1 MPPGVGPEAAAARP
15 TTVIVMSLPTAP
27 ARRVRRWAG
36 ATAVVAATTLALAS
50 CTGDGTRP
58 ASDEASAPTATD
70 AQPAESASE
79 SPSQSPSETPTES
92 PSESPAAAGTAV
104 PVYFAG
110 DGPGGR
116 TALFREFQRV
126 EGDPL
131 TEAARLVA
139 GGGQPVD
146 PDYRTLWPGVEIASV
161 QATDGVLLV
170 EIPSDGFTDRPD
182 GMSRRDAKLALQQ
195 LVRTL
200 QGVQQERVPVQVQR
214 EGGAPLFGL
223 PTDAPFEAA
232 SVLRT
237 LNLVNITSPAEGDT
251 VTGDTMTVTGVANS
265 FEASGPCRLLQDG
278 QEVAIEPYQTEA
290 WMEDR
295 LFPFE
300 VTLPLDGVSGEV
312 VVQCETDDPS
322 GGAEGNGP
330 AVDTKTVTVG

>member
-1 MPPGVGPEAAAARP
+1 MTFPTTPRPARP
-15 TTVIVMSLPTAP
+15 HA
-27 ARRVRRWAG
+27 VRRWAG
-36 ATAVVAATTLALAS
+36 AAAVVVASSLALAGCS
-50 CTGDGTRP
+50 DDAAP
-58 ASDEASAPTATD
+58 VSDETTATD
-70 AQPAESASE
+70 DAT
-79 SPSQSPSETPTES
+79 PSES
-92 PSESPAAAGTAV
+92 PSESPAETPSEPAESPSESPSESAAASGTAI

-116 TALFREFQRV
+116 TVLFREFQRV

-139 GGGQPVD
+139 GGGQPTD

-170 EIPSDGFTDRPD
+170 EVPSDGFTDRPD
-182 GMSRRDAKLALQQ
+182 GMSRRDARLALQQ

-223 PTDAPFEAA
+223 PTDTPFEAA
-232 SVLRT
+232 PVLRT

-251 VTGDTMTVTGVANS
+251 VSGDTVTVTGVANS
-265 FEASGPCRLLQDG
+265 FEASGPCRLLEDG
-278 QEVAIEPYQTEA
+278 EEVALEGYQSEG

-300 VTLPLDGVSGEV
+300 VDLPLDGVSGEV

-330 AVDTKTVTVG
+330 AVDTKTITVQ